1 MVKGSWV
8 HVVTNGLEMW
18 ESIRADAA
26 EVTLDGKKGK
36 NLTGSVRKVVMWSDL
51 YHSRFRSSSCRQV
64 LLPDR
69 TLTI

>member
-36 NLTGSVRKVVMWSDL
+36 NLTGSVRKVVM
-51 YHSRFRSSSCRQV
+51 
-64 LLPDR
+64 
-69 TLTI
+69 